1 MKKIVGILAA
11 AAVATSV
18 FAADV
23 SAATKIKGT
32 LFSYDADKTITL
44 FSEVNDSHDYANP
57 NITFSISDDK
67 AGATIK
73 LTTDGNKGDSIT
85 DIYSEIVAQTTQTIW
100 FKPVDAL
107 KITVGNFD
115 VALNKEQ
122 IDWTESVTGLG
133 GNGFLVSV
141 NVEGFG
147 LDLGLSQA
155 DNGNW
160 FEKADAAED
169 PTIKA
174 FFVKAGYSADFG
186 NIGAYVEFNRAG
198 AERKVYAWHD
208 DLFQGWLL
216 KKGAIKDLHFG
227 AGYGNNFNGI
237 NMFVNVA
244 GFMADKFE
252 WIRPELYAA
261 GSVEDFGYAAFV
273 APVIFTNS
281 DYDIDPA
288 CELTVKLTYKI
299 DSITPYVYFN
309 DKDLLADDFVSTIKI
324 GATGS
329 VGAMGYN
336 VWAQI
341 DTGKGDANDKVAFSV
356 PFELTV
362 SF

>member
-32 LFSYDADKTITL
+32 LFSYDAAKTLAL
-44 FSEVNDSHDYANP
+44 FTEVNDSHDYANP

-73 LTTDGNKGDSIT
+73 LTTDGKD
-85 DIYSEIVAQTTQTIW
+85 EAVKQTTQTIW

-107 KITVGNFD
+107 KITVGNYD

-122 IDWTESVTGLG
+122 IDWTESVTDLG
-133 GNGFLVSV
+133 GNGYLLSV

-147 LDLGLSQA
+147 LDFGLSQA
-155 DNGNW
+155 DGESAFW
-160 FEKADAAED
+160 LSKADGAD
-169 PTIKA
+169 PKISS

-186 NIGAYVEFNRAG
+186 NIGAYVEFNRNASG
-198 AERKVYAWHD
+198 RRKYAFHD
-208 DLFQGWLL
+208 DLFGTNPDHGGTWFAT
-216 KKGAIKDLHFG
+216 KDGAIKDIHFG
-227 AGYGNNFNGI
+227 AGYSNNFNGI

-341 DTGKGDANDKVAFSV
+341 DTGAGDTKDKVAFSV
-356 PFELTV
+356 PVEFTV